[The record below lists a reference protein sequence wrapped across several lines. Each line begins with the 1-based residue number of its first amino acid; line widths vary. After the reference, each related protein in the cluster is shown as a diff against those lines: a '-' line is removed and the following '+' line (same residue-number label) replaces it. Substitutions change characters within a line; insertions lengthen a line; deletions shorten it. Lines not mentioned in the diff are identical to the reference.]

1 MSDSP
6 VGERVRLDKW
16 IWAARFF
23 KTRTMAVEAIEGGKV
38 RIQGTRPKPAKEVRI
53 GMEITIRAQIERTVI
68 VRRLSNVRRP
78 AVEAMTLY
86 EETPESIARRE
97 KETELRKLAPKRE
110 MGEGR
115 PTKRDRRQIDRL
127 EKK

>member
-1 MSDSP
+1 MNDP
-6 VGERVRLDKW
+6 VEERVRLDKW
-16 IWAARFF
+16 LWAARFF
-23 KTRTMAVEAIEGGKV
+23 KTRTLAVNAIEGGKIRV
-38 RIQGTRPKPAKEVRI
+38 QGTRPKPAKEVRV
-53 GMEITIRAQIERTVI
+53 GMEITIRAQIERTVV
-68 VRRLSNVRRP
+68 VRRLLNIRRP

-86 EETPESIARRE
+86 EETPESLARRE
-97 KETELRKLAPKRE
+97 KEVELRKLAPKRE